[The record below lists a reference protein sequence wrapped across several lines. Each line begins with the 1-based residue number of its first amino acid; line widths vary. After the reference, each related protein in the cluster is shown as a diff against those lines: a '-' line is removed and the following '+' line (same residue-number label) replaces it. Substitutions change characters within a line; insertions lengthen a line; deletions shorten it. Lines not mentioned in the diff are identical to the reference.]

1 MPMTDLSSHLI
12 EEIPDPET
20 VRLLLADAIRSKE
33 LLRSLLRVAQRKA
46 NYPPPKRPDIQ
57 NSTSV
62 ETAVPRG

>member
-1 MPMTDLSSHLI
+1 MSMTDLSSHLI

-46 NYPPPKRPDIQ
+46 NYPPPKRPDIR
-57 NSTSV
+57 SGTSDEMEV
-62 ETAVPRG
+62 SSG